1 MEPST
6 RRASHVTSAEVPP
19 TEVAPPLRVPAA
31 SAFRRTLRFAATAA
45 LAAAVFGAALAPAPA
60 ARAQEKPQPLAP
72 GEVQKVRGIMEW
84 RRAVWAMDKSG
95 YIRAS
100 QDLFVARQLQEQAR
114 RPDHTTNFVL
124 ALVIGLGGDSS
135 AALAFYEPARAIA
148 GGFPGNLLVEE
159 VIHAADLRSDDRAG
173 NLAAAELLDRYFVA
187 LASYERT
194 APYHAELEFLGFTQ
208 RGTRNFRAERF
219 DRAIADF
226 DRAIEIAKAS
236 KRSVAPELT
245 RMLALCHQRVSQGDE
260 AERLIHDALR
270 GDPGEP
276 SHYHVIGQLK
286 ADGKFFDQAAVWYE
300 RAARRKPDYPEPHV
314 KLAYLAGESATPDV
328 WRLRSSLERY
338 QILME
343 VELGRDLSAPP
354 QAGAVVPDRERSARI
369 NILSGNGV
377 YWKARAERAADAGD
391 IATAKK
397 CWGRSVESFRR
408 VLEIEP
414 NCVRAIN
421 ATIQLL
427 HLLEAPDADL
437 EVEKLKQ
444 HLKDLNDMKPG
455 LGRPYGDTF
464 C

>member
-1 MEPST
+1 MEAST
-6 RRASHVTSAEVPP
+6 RRAAQVTSAHVSA
-19 TEVAPPLRVPAA
+19 APRG
-31 SAFRRTLRFAATAA
+31 SARSVLRRTARFAAAA
-45 LAAAVFGAALAPAPA
+45 AVAAAVFGAAFSRAPD
-60 ARAQEKPQPLAP
+60 ARAQEKPQPLP
-72 GEVQKVRGIMEW
+72 QGEVQKVRGIMEW
-84 RRAVWAMDKSG
+84 RRAVWAMDKDG
-95 YIRAS
+95 YRRAS
-100 QDLFVARQLQEQAR
+100 QDLYVARQLQEQAS

-124 ALVIGLGGDSS
+124 ALVIALAGDS
-135 AALAFYEPARAIA
+135 AAAISFYAPARAIA
-148 GGFPGNLLVEE
+148 AGFPGNLLLEE

-194 APYHAELEFLGFTQ
+194 APYHAELEFLGYTQ

-226 DRAIEIAKAS
+226 DRAIEIAKAN
-236 KRSVAPELT
+236 KRAVAPELT
-245 RMLALCHQRVSQGDE
+245 RMLALCHQRVTQGED
-260 AERLIHDALR
+260 AERLIHEALR
-270 GDPGEP
+270 RDPGEP

-286 ADGKFFDQAAVWYE
+286 ADGKHFDQAAVWYE

-343 VELGRDLSAPP
+343 VELGRDLSVPP
-354 QAGAVVPDRERSARI
+354 PAGAVVPERERSARI

-377 YWKARAERAADAGD
+377 YWWARAERAADAGD
-391 IATAKK
+391 LATAKK
-397 CWGRSVESFRR
+397 CWGRAVDSFRR
-408 VLEIEP
+408 TLEIEP

-427 HLLEAPDADL
+427 HLLQAPDADR

>member
-6 RRASHVTSAEVPP
+6 RGAAQVTATSGA
-19 TEVAPPLRVPAA
+19 APPPRDAESLRRR
-31 SAFRRTLRFAATAA
+31 SARFA
-45 LAAAVFGAALAPAPA
+45 LAASIAVAAFGAALSKAPA
-60 ARAQEKPQPLAP
+60 ARAQEKTQPVAP

-84 RRAVWAMDKSG
+84 RRAVWAMDKDG
-95 YIRAS
+95 YTRAS
-100 QDLFVARQLQEQAR
+100 QDLFVARQLQEHAQ

-124 ALVIGLGGDSS
+124 ALAIALRGDSA
-135 AALAFYEPARAIA
+135 AALGFYETAHAAAPA
-148 GGFPGNLLVEE
+148 FPGNLLVEE

-173 NLAAAELLDRYFVA
+173 NLAAAEILDRYFVA

-194 APYHAELEFLGFTQ
+194 APYHAELEFLGYTQ

-219 DRAIADF
+219 DKAITDF
-226 DRAIEIAKAS
+226 DRAVEIAKAN
-236 KRSVAPELT
+236 KRTVAPELT
-245 RMLALCHQRVSQGDE
+245 RMLALCHQRVTQGEE
-260 AERLIHDALR
+260 AERLIHEALR
-270 GDPGEP
+270 SDPGEP

-343 VELGRDLSAPP
+343 VELGRDLSVPP
-354 QAGAVVPDRERSARI
+354 PAGAVIADRERSARI

-377 YWKARAERAADAGD
+377 YWKARAERAADIGD
-391 IATAKK
+391 LATAKR

-427 HLLEAPDADL
+427 HLLQAPDADI
-437 EVEKLKQ
+437 EVEKLKH

-455 LGRPYGDTF
+455 EGRPYGDTF